1 MVAEISSDTLDVGLM
16 FQWEKSSEPHVSDY
30 VDSDYAGDLDR
41 RGSMTGYVFTLAHG
55 PISWRSMLQPTV
67 ALSTAEAEYMV
78 VIEAVKEALWLQGLI
93 VDLGFSHEYVNV
105 YYDSQSAIY
114 LAKN

>member
-1 MVAEISSDTLDVGLM
+1 
-16 FQWEKSSEPHVSDY
+16 
-30 VDSDYAGDLDR
+30 
-41 RGSMTGYVFTLAHG
+41 
-55 PISWRSMLQPTV
+55 MLQPTV

-93 VDLGFSHEYVNV
+93 GDLGFSREYVNV
-105 YYDSQSAIY
+105 YYDSQSAIH